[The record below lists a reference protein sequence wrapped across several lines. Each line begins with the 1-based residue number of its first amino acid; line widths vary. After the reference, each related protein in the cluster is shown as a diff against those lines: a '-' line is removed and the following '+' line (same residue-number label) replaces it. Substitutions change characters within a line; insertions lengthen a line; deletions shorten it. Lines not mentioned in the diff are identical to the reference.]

1 MSPLDGRTQD
11 LIRSKI
17 AELVTEYHQVAFAP
31 KPFVGGISP
40 IPVSGKVFDHDE
52 INYLV
57 DASLDFWLT
66 TGRFAESFEREF
78 ANFMGVRHALL
89 CNSGSSANLLA
100 VSSLMSPRLRDRQL
114 QPGDEVITVAT
125 GFPTTIN
132 PIIQNGLVP
141 VFVDVQLGTF
151 DATRDALEAAVS
163 PKTRAIM
170 MAHTLGNPFNLDSV
184 MSLAKKYDLFVIED
198 TCDAVGAM
206 YGGKPVGSFGDMA
219 TVSFYPAHH
228 ITMGEGGCVLT
239 NNPVMKKIIES
250 YRDWGRDCWCPPGND
265 NTCGKRFDW
274 QLGDLP
280 HGYDHKYVYSHIGYN
295 LKLTDLQAAV
305 GVAQLKKLPTFI
317 EARRRNWTLLRD
329 SLSELSDVFIL
340 PSATRNSEPSWF
352 GFALTVR
359 DEAPFNRLEL
369 VQYLES
375 RKIGTRLLFGGNLLR
390 QPAYSNA
397 RFRVSGKLTNSDI
410 ITKQTFWIGVHPGL
424 SVQMIEFVTD
434 TIRSFVDRNSG
445 ARSAEC
451 S

>member
-1 MSPLDGRTQD
+1 MSPLDGRTPD

-66 TGRFAESFEREF
+66 TGRFAESFERDF

-141 VFVDVQLGTF
+141 VFVDVQMGTF

-198 TCDAVGAM
+198 TCDAVGAG
-206 YGGKPVGSFGDMA
+206 YEGKPVGSFGDIS
-219 TVSFYPAHH
+219 TVSYYPAHH

-274 QLGDLP
+274 QLGELP

-295 LKLTDLQAAV
+295 LKLTDMQAAV

-317 EARRRNWTLLRD
+317 DARRRNWRRLND
-329 SLSELSDVFIL
+329 GLSDHLDVFIL
-340 PSATRNSEPSWF
+340 PTATPKSEPSWF
-352 GFALTVR
+352 GYALTVR
-359 DEAPFNRLEL
+359 EDAPFSRLEL
-369 VQYLES
+369 IQHLES
-375 RKIGTRLLFGGNLLR
+375 RKIGTRLLFGGNILR
-390 QPAYSNA
+390 QPAYSST
-397 RFRVSGKLTNSDI
+397 RYRVSGELVNSDL
-410 ITKQTFWIGVHPGL
+410 ITRQTFWIGVHPGL
-424 SVQMIEFVTD
+424 TDAMIDFVLE
-434 TIRSFVDRNSG
+434 TIRDFVVRK
-445 ARSAEC
+445 R
-451 S
+451 